1 MSDLNILNISEIFC
15 GDRSASFWVLQ
26 RPWCCSN
33 RCHCWPSFA
42 SPKTTFSQAK
52 GKFPSFLLMDWYI
65 NSSPQTEDDFPS
77 GVKVTPKTRYLALNS
92 PAELSQL
99 LDTVHY
105 MHYALAAYGWPMFI
119 FQNKAMPVC
128 KAVFKLTKSLTCC
141 CLPCCTSKLDG
152 GAEPVSDNCCSCNLA
167 ALQQVLSQTACD
179 LVYASFHVDVGETPF
194 FIGVDYQKKVVV
206 ISIRG
211 TLSMKVMMLIVCQLM
226 QLHSAGYHD
235 GPAGGVRGVAG
246 QTGRGGVEGPQG
258 RVDQASYLQLHSPA
272 WL

>member
-1 MSDLNILNISEIFC
+1 MNDLNILNISEIFC

-211 TLSMKVMMLIVCQLM
+211 TLSMKVMMLIACQLL